1 MGSLKFLLARLC
13 ISLADNILRVNSD
26 QGSLILKVNPGWVA
40 LLDIRLHQVMGYCT
54 HSVALQDIMLAQ
66 KFGRPI

>member
-1 MGSLKFLLARLC
+1 MFLLERIC
-13 ISLADNILRVNSD
+13 ISLSDNILQVNSN
-26 QGSLILKVNPGWVA
+26 QALLNIKVNPGWVA

-54 HSVALQDIMLAQ
+54 HSIVLQDIMLAQ

>member
-1 MGSLKFLLARLC
+1 MFLLERIC
-13 ISLADNILRVNSD
+13 ISLSDNILQVNSD
-26 QGSLILKVNPGWVA
+26 QVLLNLKVNPGWVA

-54 HSVALQDIMLAQ
+54 HYQALHDVMLAP